1 MTAGRKAATQHPR
14 RRYRAPVT
22 TPATAPASMNSPQM
36 RHILFSSFMGSA
48 IEFYDFLLYA
58 LATSLVF
65 DKVFFN
71 NLSPGMA
78 TVAGFA
84 TFAAIRTWPWCL
96 GWSSGVAA
104 PGGRCGAG
112 YGFGS
117 DHCCGSR
124 ARSA

>member
-1 MTAGRKAATQHPR
+1 MRSITRTSIR
-14 RRYRAPVT
+14 S
-22 TPATAPASMNSPQM
+22 ASC
-36 RHILFSSFMGSA
+36 IGALVLVSSSWFGTGYAMADNDASSDASA
-48 IEFYDFLLYA
+48 QPT
-58 LATSLVF
+58 ATSTQTNQSAEQADGSDHGNTGKPTKQDPNA
-65 DKVFFN
+65 DK
-71 NLSPGMA
+71 G
-78 TVAGFA
+78 
-84 TFAAIRTWPWCL
+84 AIRTWPWCL